1 MTAVEEGVLLL
12 CSRLGDP
19 AAHPLTTP
27 RFRELGRRVRMSA
40 RESDPLREVNRQDLL
55 RLGYDEEQ
63 AARIVGL
70 LDRSEQLLTYLSHG
84 EQQKIFPLTRV
95 SADYPAK
102 IKGLMGEACPPVL
115 FYRGDLSL
123 LRQPSVAVVGSRKL
137 NPENEDFAKAAGR
150 LAAREGLVLVSG
162 GALGADTAAQNACL
176 EAGGNCIVFVPDR
189 LTRHDPHKRV
199 LYISEDGY
207 DIPFSAP
214 RALSRNRLIH
224 TQGDKVLAA
233 QCTHGSGG
241 TWQGCLDNLKHGWT
255 DVFVYNDGSE
265 GAVSLLEQGASPVQT
280 LTTIK
285 DLQKPQI
292 TLF

>member
-1 MTAVEEGVLLL
+1 MTAAEEGVLLL
-12 CSRLGDP
+12 CSRLGDSVR
-19 AAHPLTTP
+19 PLTTP
-27 RFRELGRRVRMSA
+27 RFRELGQRVRASA
-40 RESDPLREVNRQDLL
+40 REGDFLREVNRQDLL

-70 LDRSEQLLTYLSHG
+70 LNRTEQLLSYLSHG
-84 EQQKIFPLTRV
+84 EQQKVFPLTRV
-95 SADYPAK
+95 SADYPEK
-102 IKGLMGEACPPVL
+102 IRSRMGDSCPPVL

-137 NPENEDFAKAAGR
+137 KPENEIFAKTAGR
-150 LAAREGLVLVSG
+150 MAAKEGLVLVSG
-162 GALGADTAAQNACL
+162 GAAGADMAAQNACL
-176 EAGGNCIVFVPDR
+176 EAGGSCIVFVADL
-189 LTRHDPHKRV
+189 LTRHEPHERV
-199 LYISEDGY
+199 LYLSEDGY
-207 DIPFSAP
+207 DLPFSAP
-214 RALSRNRLIH
+214 RALSRNHLIH

-255 DVFVYNDGSE
+255 DVFVFDDGSE
-265 GAVSLLEQGASPVQT
+265 GAESLLEQGASPVQI

>member
-40 RESDPLREVNRQDLL
+40 WESDPLREVNRQDLL

-63 AARIVGL
+63 AAQIVGL

-84 EQQKIFPLTRV
+84 EQQNIFPLTRV

-102 IKGLMGEACPPVL
+102 IKVLMGEACPPVL

-137 NPENEDFAKAAGR
+137 KPENEDFAKAAGR
-150 LAAREGLVLVSG
+150 LAASEGLVLVSG
-162 GALGADTAAQNACL
+162 GALGADAAAQNACL
-176 EAGGNCIVFVPDR
+176 EAGGSCIVFVPDR

-214 RALSRNRLIH
+214 RALSRNHLIH
-224 TQGDKVLAA
+224 TQGDKVLVA

-292 TLF
+292 SLF